1 MRQPTPEESLK
12 IRRVWG
18 GESEV
23 QNHMFECIH
32 KELRWLKRFSTE
44 PIAIV
49 LVLSKQ
55 FLQINNLTG
64 KQICSRALVY

>member
-12 IRRVWG
+12 IRIVWG
-18 GESEV
+18 RESEV
-23 QNHMFECIH
+23 QNHIFEYIH
-32 KELRWLKRFSTE
+32 KELRWLKRFSTK

-64 KQICSRALVY
+64 KQIYSRALVY